1 VRQHL
6 DYDAVIAYAED
17 LFNQDVYQNPEIY
30 IEESEREL
38 SRKQEEDVKVREDK
52 IQRLS
57 EYISRLESD
66 MDGEDDEEIQE
77 KIDELQESIDEMEQ
91 EIEEIKEDPEGDFPD
106 ELIEEIIS
114 DRVREANNDIEGFMN
129 EWGLEWNEYVDKDAF
144 IKAVIDEDGYGH
156 TLNGYDGSADEVTI
170 QDELFYVMRID

>member
-1 VRQHL
+1 MTWDYEGFNSNFVRQHI
-6 DYDAVIAYAED
+6 DVDAVIAYAED

-38 SRKQEEDVKVREDK
+38 SRKQEEQIKIKEDK

-114 DRVREANNDIEGFMN
+114 DRVEEANTMI
-129 EWGLEWNEYVDKDAF
+129 
-144 IKAVIDEDGYGH
+144 
-156 TLNGYDGSADEVTI
+156 
-170 QDELFYVMRID
+170 